1 MNYNQYARL
10 DLPLTQQLD
19 ELKQLDFISENYNK
33 LSFSNNIY
41 TAFSNFFPEVTSSE
55 GLDYKF
61 NLLAIN
67 SKETLKDW
75 LIDDQSSLSNSE
87 FYALAL
93 QLLNYEANQDFD
105 LSDPIQ
111 LMKNNQLPF
120 ITDATIDDSNFSS
133 ALYLLLNTRAKNG
146 FELIDNLADKGF
158 FLKYIE
164 NPNFNQHLFFNGKA
178 LPVFDAQNM
187 IREVVYIE
195 SDLDTDL
202 DGKRDLLQATV
213 FRPKET
219 DFGLKVPS
227 LYTANPYF
235 GGTNDD
241 KDDLHNVDEN
251 LTAVTAENQPSFK
264 KASINTFEKTTPD
277 SKNAQSAEELA
288 TRQRIYRLND
298 YFFARGFANVYAGG
312 FGTRGSDGL
321 RNTGDPSETICAKE
335 IIEWLTGDRIAYTS
349 PARTKTT
356 TAFWSNHHI
365 AMTGKSYLGTLA
377 TAVASTGVKGLKTI
391 ISEAAISS
399 WYDYYRENG
408 LVIAPDACQ
417 GEDCDAL
424 AVVCQSNL
432 KDSGHA
438 IKLQEQFDKQ
448 LAYLQEQQDRTT
460 GQYSEFWEIRNYRH
474 QLKKLNCSYIGVHG
488 LNDWNV
494 KPKNA
499 YKLWQELEKLPIKH
513 KLFLHQGEHIY
524 MNNLASI
531 DFTNMMNL
539 WLSEELLDQPN
550 NAYNQ
555 WPNVLVQD
563 NVKPDTWH
571 GETTWHNNLGEK
583 QSQVLSELAS
593 EKIKQFTDNGQTF
606 KKLNLDAKHW
616 ENEFIKG
623 ELSELASEQI
633 KIRLPQNESESILV
647 GRPKVNLSVASSMN
661 KGQLSVML
669 VDYQKRHRLSIVPQ
683 IIEMNAQPLGYQFA
697 YETLREFKPQTQST
711 DFKLIAK
718 GHANLQNYQG
728 KQAVNIN
735 PDEFYD
741 LSFELQPTYYCLP
754 KDSQLGLIIYSTD
767 VGMTKRPL
775 EQTTYTIDLTQSS
788 FDYSIK

>member
-10 DLPLTQQLD
+10 HLPLNQQQE
-19 ELKQLDFISENYNK
+19 ELEQLDFISKNYDK
-33 LSFSNNIY
+33 LSFSNNVY
-41 TAFSNFFPEVTSSE
+41 TAFSNFFPEVNSSE
-55 GLDYKF
+55 SLDYKF

-67 SKETLKDW
+67 NHKTLKQW
-75 LIDDQSSLSNSE
+75 LDEDQTTLTSSE
-87 FYALAL
+87 FYVLAL
-93 QLLNYEANQDFD
+93 QLLNYESKQDFD
-105 LSDPIQ
+105 LSNPFKLLTD
-111 LMKNNQLPF
+111 NHLPF
-120 ITDATIDDSNFSS
+120 IEADIIDETNFIE

-146 FELIDNLADKGF
+146 YELIDNLADKGF

-164 NPNFNQHLFFNGKA
+164 DPHFNQHLFFNGKS

-187 IREVVYIE
+187 IREVVYVE

-202 DGKRDLLQATV
+202 DGQRDLLQVTI

-241 KDDLHNVDEN
+241 KNDLHNVDEN
-251 LTAVTAENQPSFK
+251 LTKVTADNQPHFK
-264 KASINTFEKTTPD
+264 EASINIFEKITPD
-277 SKNAQSAEELA
+277 ASPAQRAEETA

-298 YFFARGFANVYAGG
+298 YFFARGFANIYAGG

-321 RNTGDPSETICAKE
+321 RNTGDPSETTCAKE

-349 PARTKTT
+349 PSRTKTT
-356 TAFWSNHHI
+356 SAFWSNNNI

-448 LAYLQEQQDRTT
+448 MAYLQEQQDRTT

-474 QLKKLNCSYIGVHG
+474 QLENLNCSYIGVHG

-494 KPKNA
+494 KPKNV

-513 KLFLHQGEHIY
+513 KLFLHQGEHVY

-539 WLSEELLDQPN
+539 WLSEELLDVPN
-550 NAYNQ
+550 NADEQ
-555 WPNVLVQD
+555 WPNVLIQD
-563 NVKPDTWH
+563 NVEADVWH
-571 GETTWHNNLGEK
+571 AETTWNNSIGTS

-593 EKIKQFTDNGQTF
+593 EKIKDFTDNGQTF
-606 KKLNLDAKHW
+606 KQLNLTNKQW
-616 ENEFIKG
+616 EHEFIKG
-623 ELSELASEQI
+623 ELSELAAEQL
-633 KIRLPQNESESILV
+633 KIRLPQNKTDNTLV
-647 GRPKVNLSVASSMN
+647 GRPKINLSVSSSMD
-661 KGQLSVML
+661 KGQISVML
-669 VDYQKRHRLSIVPQ
+669 VEYHKRRRLTVVPQ
-683 IIEMNAQPLGYQFA
+683 IIEVNAQPLGYQFA
-697 YETLREFKPQTQST
+697 YETLREFKLQPQET

-728 KQAVNIN
+728 KQAVDVNS
-735 PDEFYD
+735 DEFYN
-741 LSFELQPTYYCLP
+741 LSFELQPTYYHLP

-775 EQTTYTIDLTQSS
+775 EKTTYTVDLTQSS

>member
-1 MNYNQYARL
+1 MNYNQYGRL
-10 DLPLTQQLD
+10 HLPLEQQQK
-19 ELKQLDFISENYNK
+19 ELEQLDFVSKNYNK

-41 TAFSNFFPEVTSSE
+41 TAFSNFFPEVTSNES
-55 GLDYKF
+55 LDYKF
-61 NLLAIN
+61 DLLAIN
-67 SKETLKDW
+67 NQKTLKQW
-75 LIDDQSSLSNSE
+75 LNKDNTALSNCE

-105 LSDPIQ
+105 LSDPFK
-111 LMKNNQLPF
+111 LLKENQLPF
-120 ITDATIDDSNFSS
+120 IETDKIDDTNFIE

-146 FELIDNLADKGF
+146 YELIDNLADKGF

-164 NPNFNQHLFFNGKA
+164 DPHFNQHLFFNGKS

-187 IREVVYIE
+187 IREVVYVE

-202 DGKRDLLQATV
+202 DGQKDLLQVTI

-241 KDDLHNVDEN
+241 KNDLHNVDEN
-251 LTAVTAENQPSFK
+251 LTKVTMENQPYFRE
-264 KASINTFEKTTPD
+264 ATINTFEKTVLDASST
-277 SKNAQSAEELA
+277 QHAEETA

-298 YFFARGFANVYAGG
+298 YFFARGFANIYAGG

-321 RNTGDPSETICAKE
+321 RNTGDPSETTCAKE
-335 IIEWLTGDRIAYTS
+335 VIEWLTGDRIAYTS

-356 TAFWSNHHI
+356 AAFWSNSNI

-417 GEDCDAL
+417 GEDCDSL

-438 IKLQEQFDKQ
+438 LKLQEQFKKQ
-448 LAYLQEQQDRTT
+448 MAYLQEQQDRTT
-460 GQYSEFWEIRNYRH
+460 GQYSEFWDIRNYRH
-474 QLKKLNCSYIGVHG
+474 QLEKLNCSYIGVHG

-494 KPKNA
+494 KPKNV

-513 KLFLHQGEHIY
+513 KLFLHQGEHVY

-539 WLSEELLDQPN
+539 WLSEELLNSQN
-550 NAYNQ
+550 NAAEQ
-555 WPNVLVQD
+555 WPNVLIQD
-563 NVKPDTWH
+563 NIEADVWHAEKTW
-571 GETTWHNNLGEK
+571 NNAIGAPH
-583 QSQVLSELAS
+583 SQVLSELAS
-593 EKIKQFTDNGQTF
+593 EKVKIFTDNGQTF
-606 KKLNLDAKHW
+606 KQLGLSPRQW
-616 ENEFIKG
+616 ENAFIKG
-623 ELSELASEQI
+623 ELSELASEQL
-633 KIRLPQNESESILV
+633 KIRLSQNNTDSTLV
-647 GRPKVNLSVASSMN
+647 GRPKINLSVASSMN

-669 VDYQKRHRLSIVPQ
+669 VEYQKRHRLSIVPQ

-697 YETLREFKPQTQST
+697 YETLREFKPQTQTT

-728 KQAVNIN
+728 KQAVDIN
-735 PDEFYD
+735 PNEFYK
-741 LSFELQPTYYCLP
+741 LSFELQPTYYHLP

-788 FDYSIK
+788 FNYSIK